1 MFLRYVSCKAGGL
14 TPSLSPLLPRPAA
27 QAMVGALY
35 DLHLA
40 GGAAAAAPPH
50 VEVMLP
56 LVCTDREVAAVAP
69 VVKRAVQVHAVVI
82 AVVVGR
88 GRGTERRRAPHATT
102 SRTPRSFSPPLYL
115 PCHLLQAALDE
126 LCGGEKDGSAG
137 DGESKGGAAAAN
149 KGGKGG
155 DGKNKG
161 GKGEGGKGGGASKAP
176 PAAPF
181 HFTYRIGTMIEVGC
195 CQHNTS
201 TPYHPLR
208 SLSPASLCV

>member
-1 MFLRYVSCKAGGL
+1 
-14 TPSLSPLLPRPAA
+14 
-27 QAMVGALY
+27 
-35 DLHLA
+35 
-40 GGAAAAAPPH
+40 
-50 VEVMLP
+50 
-56 LVCTDREVAAVAP
+56 
-69 VVKRAVQVHAVVI
+69 
-82 AVVVGR
+82 
-88 GRGTERRRAPHATT
+88 
-102 SRTPRSFSPPLYL
+102 
-115 PCHLLQAALDE
+115 LQAALDE
-126 LCGGEKDGSAG
+126 LCGGEKDGGAG

-161 GKGEGGKGGGASKAP
+161 GEGEGGKGGGASKAP

-201 TPYHPLR
+201 TPSHPLR

>member
-1 MFLRYVSCKAGGL
+1 
-14 TPSLSPLLPRPAA
+14 
-27 QAMVGALY
+27 
-35 DLHLA
+35 
-40 GGAAAAAPPH
+40 
-50 VEVMLP
+50 
-56 LVCTDREVAAVAP
+56 
-69 VVKRAVQVHAVVI
+69 
-82 AVVVGR
+82 
-88 GRGTERRRAPHATT
+88 
-102 SRTPRSFSPPLYL
+102 
-115 PCHLLQAALDE
+115 LQAALDE
-126 LCGGEKDGSAG
+126 LCGGEKDGGAG
-137 DGESKGGAAAAN
+137 DGESKGAAAAN

-201 TPYHPLR
+201 TPSHPLR